1 VKSILVVATS
11 NRGKLREFEDLL
23 RDPAISSGLDFELR
37 SLAEAGDVELP
48 PEGDD
53 YLANAVAKARTA
65 AVALGHPALAD
76 DSGLEVAGLG
86 GAPGPH
92 SARYGGPDLDD
103 AGRVRHLLARLD
115 ASSARDRTARFV
127 CIAALALPDGEV
139 SVARGICSGRI
150 AAAPAGV
157 GGFGYDPI
165 FEVEAEGIAAGT
177 TMAEL
182 SAERKQA
189 LSHRGAALRALAPAL
204 ARLAGAQ
211 PSAAKRS

>member
-1 VKSILVVATS
+1 MKPVLVVATS
-11 NRGKLREFEDLL
+11 NRGKLREFGDLL
-23 RDPAISSGLDFELR
+23 RDPAISGGLDFELR
-37 SLAEAGDVELP
+37 SLADAGKVELP

-53 YLANAVAKARTA
+53 YEANAIAKARTA
-65 AVALGHPALAD
+65 AVALGLPALAD

-92 SARYGGPDLDD
+92 SARYGGPGLDD
-103 AGRVRHLLARLD
+103 AGRVRHLLSELER
-115 ASSARDRTARFV
+115 SGGHDRSARFV

-139 SVARGICSGRI
+139 SVARGDCVGRI

-157 GGFGYDPI
+157 SGFGYDPV
-165 FEVEAEGIAAGT
+165 FEVEAPGVTSGT

-182 SAERKQA
+182 PSDRKQA

-204 ARLAGAQ
+204 ARLGRAQ